1 MTAMSSQPPR
11 FNPYDDNVGP
21 NDKTRRID
29 QQAPRAD
36 EGSWQQDVAGSNWR
50 SERRRGTTPTST
62 PSPSG
67 RMPVVT
73 QQRVASWLTNG
84 GWKILAG
91 AAVALV
97 VLLIFM
103 LLTNTRDN
111 TTQGGL
117 PTTLPGA
124 NTGLNGVT
132 PGQLNVGV
140 EPTTAPATDPN
151 QPATDPNQPAVDPNQ
166 PAAGARLAVAGTGTE
181 GLFLRDNPGGN
192 ILKTLP
198 EGTAVEK
205 LGEQNIDGVLWFNIR
220 EPGGLSGWS
229 SSAFLAPAP

>member
-1 MTAMSSQPPR
+1 MTAMSNQQPPR

-21 NDKTRRID
+21 NDRTRRID
-29 QQAPRAD
+29 QQPPRAD
-36 EGSWQQDVAGSNWR
+36 EGSRQQDVTGSRNWR
-50 SERRRGTTPTST
+50 LEGRRTTTPTPST
-62 PSPSG
+62 SG

-84 GWKILAG
+84 GWKVLAIAAG
-91 AAVALV
+91 ALLV
-97 VLLIFM
+97 LFIFM
-103 LLTNTRDN
+103 LMTNTPDG
-111 TTQGGL
+111 TTGLL
-117 PTTLPGA
+117 PTQVPVP
-124 NTGLNGVT
+124 NTGLNVEGGPIVT
-132 PGQLNVGV
+132 GEQ
-140 EPTTAPATDPN
+140 PTLPPVDPN
-151 QPATDPNQPAVDPNQ
+151 QPAVDPNQPAVDPNQ
-166 PAAGARLAVAGTGTE
+166 PAAGARFAVSGTGTE
-181 GLFLRDNPGGN
+181 GLFLRENPGGN

>member
-21 NDKTRRID
+21 NDRTRRID
-29 QQAPRAD
+29 QQPPRAE

-50 SERRRGTTPTST
+50 SERRRGTSPT
-62 PSPSG
+62 PSASG

-84 GWKILAG
+84 GWKIVAG

-97 VLLIFM
+97 VLLVFM
-103 LLTNTRDN
+103 LLTNTPDG
-111 TTQGGL
+111 TTGGV
-117 PTTLPGA
+117 PTAVPGA
-124 NTGLNGVT
+124 NTGLGTLNAT
-132 PGQLNVGV
+132 PGPITLGDP
-140 EPTTAPATDPN
+140 PTTAPVDPN

-166 PAAGARLAVAGTGTE
+166 PAAGARFAVAGTGTE
-181 GLFLRDNPGGN
+181 GLFLRDIPGGN
-192 ILKTLP
+192 ILKTMP

-205 LGEQNIDGVLWFNIR
+205 LGEQSIDGVLWFNIR
-220 EPGGLSGWS
+220 EPGGLTGWS